1 MTTPTPAPSA
11 LVRPF
16 RVVIS
21 DSEIADLKQ
30 RLARTRWPD
39 PETVRDWS
47 QGVRVHNARSLVD
60 HWEREYDWRRFE
72 SELNRFPQFLTAIDG
87 LDIHF
92 IHVKSK
98 KPGAMPL
105 ILTHGWPGSIV
116 EFLKLIGPLT
126 DPVAFGADAADSF
139 DVVVPSLPGFGFS
152 QKPTETG
159 WTVSRIA
166 SAWVELMKRLGYTRW
181 AAQGG
186 DWGAVVTT
194 ALGAMQPEGLLGI
207 HLNTQ
212 YAFPAQIPDSL
223 APEERYAVE
232 SLALY
237 TGQLGGSNHLQG
249 TKPETVGIA
258 LADSPAGQ
266 AAWIYEKFQSKTDNH
281 GLAEDALSID
291 DMLDA
296 ISLYW
301 FTNSAASSGRIYW
314 ENKSATFAGPK
325 LTLPVA
331 VTVFPRDIPRLP
343 RSWIEDTYSNLIHYG
358 EADKGGHFAA
368 LEQPEILISEIR
380 TGLRTLRSCRQRAN
394 SHHSGFAE
402 STKCAGV

>member
-1 MTTPTPAPSA
+1 MTTSTPAPSN

-16 RVVIS
+16 TVAIP
-21 DSEIADLKQ
+21 DSEIEDLKL
-30 RLARTRWPD
+30 RLARTRWPNQ
-39 PETVRDWS
+39 ETVADWS
-47 QGVRVHNARSLVD
+47 QGVRLENTKSLINY
-60 HWEREYDWRRFE
+60 WEREYDWRRFE
-72 SELNRFPQFLTAIDG
+72 SELNRFPQFLTKIDG

-98 KPGAMPL
+98 NPNAMPL

-126 DPVAFGADAADSF
+126 DPVAIGGNAEDSF

-159 WTVSRIA
+159 WNVTRIA
-166 SAWVELMKRLGYTRW
+166 TAWAELMKRLGYKNW
-181 AAQGG
+181 VAQGG
-186 DWGAVVTT
+186 DWGSVVTS
-194 ALGAMQPEGLLGI
+194 ALGAMRPEGLLGI
-207 HLNTQ
+207 HLNSP
-212 YAFPAQIPDSL
+212 YAFPAQIPDTLS
-223 APEERYAVE
+223 PEERYAVD

-237 TGQLGGSNHLQG
+237 TGDMGGANHLQG
-249 TKPETVGIA
+249 TKPETIGIA

-266 AAWIYEKFQSKTDNH
+266 AAWIYDKFQSKTDNH
-281 GLAEDALSID
+281 GLAEDALTTDEI
-291 DMLDA
+291 LDA

-301 FTNSAASSGRIYW
+301 FTNSAASSARIYW
-314 ENKSATFAGPK
+314 ENKGGSMAGPK

-343 RSWIEDTYSNLIHYG
+343 RSWIEDTYPNLIHYG

-368 LEQPEILISEIR
+368 FEQPEIMISEIR
-380 TGLRTLRSCRQRAN
+380 TGLRSLRS
-394 SHHSGFAE
+394 
-402 STKCAGV
+402 

>member
-1 MTTPTPAPSA
+1 MTATTPASSA

-16 RVVIS
+16 TVAIA
-21 DSEIADLKQ
+21 DSEIDDLKQ
-30 RLARTRWPD
+30 RLARTRWPN
-39 PETVRDWS
+39 PETVPDWS
-47 QGVRVHNARSLVD
+47 QGVRLENAKSLINY
-60 HWEREYDWRRFE
+60 WEREYDWRRFE

-98 KPGAMPL
+98 NPNAMPL

-126 DPVAFGADAADSF
+126 DPVAFGGNVEDSF

-159 WTVSRIA
+159 WGVPRIA
-166 SAWVELMKRLGYTRW
+166 SAWVELMKRLGYKNW

-186 DWGAVVTT
+186 DWGAVVTS
-194 ALGAMQPEGLLGI
+194 ALGAMRPEGLLGI

-212 YAFPAQIPDSL
+212 YAFPAQIPDTLSHD
-223 APEERYAVE
+223 ERHAVDT
-232 SLALY
+232 LALY
-237 TGQLGGSNHLQG
+237 TGDLGGSNHLQG
-249 TKPETVGIA
+249 TKPETVGFA

-281 GLAEDALSID
+281 GLAEDALSTD

-301 FTNSAASSGRIYW
+301 FANSAASSGRIYW
-314 ENKSATFAGPK
+314 ENKSASAAGPK

-358 EADKGGHFAA
+358 EANKGGHFAA
-368 LEQPEILISEIR
+368 LEQPEVLVSEIR
-380 TGLRTLRSCRQRAN
+380 TGLRSLRS
-394 SHHSGFAE
+394 
-402 STKCAGV
+402 